1 MIVKYADGKPR
12 RLTRR
17 LATVA
22 YAFGGFSGSDEFL
35 VIELRASHRLVDP
48 DSVEEELPRV
58 VERELPDEVDAVK
71 ASIPYLEA
79 DPVSQRHDPTD
90 MIERGLSSST
100 TGNAQR
106 PVRRRSRRTP
116 RRPRASSQD

>member
-1 MIVKYADGKPR
+1 MPVLPADTRISEGTGHMIVKYADGKPR

-48 DSVEEELPRV
+48 DCP
-58 VERELPDEVDAVK
+58 PT
-71 ASIPYLEA
+71 
-79 DPVSQRHDPTD
+79 RH
-90 MIERGLSSST
+90 
-100 TGNAQR
+100 
-106 PVRRRSRRTP
+106 
-116 RRPRASSQD
+116 